1 MNTSAKRDYAMSFST
16 GGLFLN
22 ESVEVARLHVEGEP
36 WESTILRAMDE
47 GATSLPKAASN
58 RRSLREIS
66 NRLLT
71 LTAEERSYF
80 LEEADRPDQQ
90 ALLWIA
96 TCRAYRFIREFAVE
110 VVRDRYLSYQL
121 DLPLESFDVL
131 LAAKAEWDE
140 GLAGL
145 SRSTQLKLRQIMFR
159 MMREAGIISED
170 SRIQTAI
177 ISTRLKHMIAD
188 NNPGKP
194 QQNGFIESFNGSL
207 RDELLN
213 EEIFD
218 TLDDARRKLALWRYD
233 YNNVRPHSSLGNQT
247 PAQARRALEQLE
259 GSAHDALAQTSDE
272 EYEIQTRKLSL

>member
-1 MNTSAKRDYAMSFST
+1 MSFST

-22 ESVEVARLHVEGEP
+22 ESLEVARLHVEGEP

-47 GATSLPKAASN
+47 GTTSLPKSASN

-80 LEEADRPDQQ
+80 LEEADRSDQQ

-96 TCRAYRFIREFAVE
+96 TCRAYRFVREFAVE
-110 VVRDRYLSYQL
+110 VVRERYLSYQL
-121 DLPLESFDVL
+121 ELPLESFDIL

-140 GLAGL
+140 GLARL

-177 ISTRLKHMIAD
+177 LSTYLKNMIEEQ
-188 NNPGKP
+188 NPG
-194 QQNGFIESFNGSL
+194 
-207 RDELLN
+207 ELAVFPSVPLKG
-213 EEIFD
+213 
-218 TLDDARRKLALWRYD
+218 A
-233 YNNVRPHSSLGNQT
+233 
-247 PAQARRALEQLE
+247 
-259 GSAHDALAQTSDE
+259 
-272 EYEIQTRKLSL
+272 